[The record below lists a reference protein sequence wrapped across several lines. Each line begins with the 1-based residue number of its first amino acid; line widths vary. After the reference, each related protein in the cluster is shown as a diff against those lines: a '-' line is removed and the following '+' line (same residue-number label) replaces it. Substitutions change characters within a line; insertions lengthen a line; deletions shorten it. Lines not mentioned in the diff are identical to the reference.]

1 MQSIHHFSRILNSI
15 NSVNGEILAL
25 QNVYKELEAIT
36 EVDKGFIDSF
46 NASASA
52 MIAAAT
58 ALKDVAYDPSPAES

>member
-36 EVDKGFIDSF
+36 DVDKGFIDSF

-58 ALKDVAYDPSPAES
+58 ALKDVAYDPSPAE